1 MTTYATYTDVQ
12 KRLGKTFTTSEID
25 ICDILLERAAL
36 EIDAYNANASADAKK
51 SVSVE
56 SVARAM
62 SESSD
67 IPMGASQGSMSAM
80 GYSQSWTLSSGGT
93 VGSVYLSKSDKKL
106 LGVGNQ
112 IGASNPLNVLVRAS
126 V

>member
-12 KRLGKTFTTSEID
+12 KRLGKTFTTSEIG

-36 EIDAYNANASADAKK
+36 EINAYNANASADAKK

>member
-1 MTTYATYTDVQ
+1 MTTYATYEDVQ
-12 KRLGKTFTTSEID
+12 KRLGKTFTTSETE
-25 ICDILLERAAL
+25 ICGILLERAAL
-36 EIDAYNANASADAKK
+36 EIDAYNVNASADVKK

-67 IPMGASQGSMSAM
+67 IPMGASQGSMSAL

-112 IGASNPLNVLVRAS
+112 IGASNPLSVLVRAS

>member
-1 MTTYATYTDVQ
+1 MTTYATYEDVQ
-12 KRLGKTFTTSEID
+12 KRLGQTFDTTQID

-36 EIDAYNANASADAKK
+36 EIDSYNANATADAKK

-56 SVARAM
+56 AVARAM
-62 SESSD
+62 NETSD
-67 IPMGASQGSMSAM
+67 IPMGASQGSMSAL
-80 GYSQSWTLSSGGT
+80 GYSQSWTMSSGGS
-93 VGSVYLSKSDKKL
+93 VGSVYLSKSDKRL

-112 IGASNPLNVLVRAS
+112 IGASNPLSVLMRAS

>member
-1 MTTYATYTDVQ
+1 MTTYATYEDVQ
-12 KRLGKTFTTSEID
+12 KRLGKTFDSTEKD

-67 IPMGASQGSMSAM
+67 IPMGASQGSMSAL

>member
-12 KRLGKTFTTSEID
+12 KRLGKTFDSTEKD

-36 EIDAYNANASADAKK
+36 EIDSYNANATADAKK

-56 SVARAM
+56 AVARAM
-62 SESSD
+62 NETSD

-93 VGSVYLSKSDKKL
+93 VGSVYLSKSDKRL
-106 LGVGNQ
+106 LG
-112 IGASNPLNVLVRAS
+112 IH
-126 V
+126 

>member
-1 MTTYATYTDVQ
+1 MTTYATYEDVQ
-12 KRLGKTFTTSEID
+12 KRLGQTFDTTQIE

-36 EIDAYNANASADAKK
+36 EIDSYNANATEDAKK

-56 SVARAM
+56 AVARAM
-62 SESSD
+62 NETSD
-67 IPMGASQGSMSAM
+67 IPMGASQGSMSAL
-80 GYSQSWTLSSGGT
+80 GYSQSWTMSSGGS
-93 VGSVYLSKSDKKL
+93 VGSVYLSKSDKRL

-112 IGASNPLNVLVRAS
+112 IGASNPLSVLMRAS

>member
-1 MTTYATYTDVQ
+1 MTTYATYEDVQ
-12 KRLGKTFTTSEID
+12 KRLGQTFDTTQIE

-36 EIDAYNANASADAKK
+36 EIDSYNANATADAKK

-56 SVARAM
+56 AVARAM
-62 SESSD
+62 NETSD

-93 VGSVYLSKSDKKL
+93 VGSVYLSKSDKRL

-112 IGASNPLNVLVRAS
+112 IGASNPLSVLMRAS

>member
-12 KRLGKTFTTSEID
+12 KRLGKTFTTSEKD

-36 EIDAYNANASADAKK
+36 EIDAYNANASADVKK

-62 SESSD
+62 NETSD

-80 GYSQSWTLSSGGT
+80 GYSQSWTMSSGGS

-112 IGASNPLNVLVRAS
+112 IGASNPLSALVRAN

>member
-12 KRLGKTFTTSEID
+12 KRLGVVFDSTQKD

-36 EIDAYNANASADAKK
+36 EIDAYNDQASADVKK

-56 SVARAM
+56 AVARAM
-62 SESSD
+62 NETSD
-67 IPMGASQGSMSAM
+67 VPMGASQGSMSAM
-80 GYSQSWTLSSGGT
+80 GYSQSWTMPSGGS

-112 IGASNPLNVLVRAS
+112 IGASNPLSSLVRQS

>member
-36 EIDAYNANASADAKK
+36 EIDAYNANASADVKK

-62 SESSD
+62 NETSD
-67 IPMGASQGSMSAM
+67 IPMGASQGSMSAL
-80 GYSQSWTLSSGGT
+80 GYSQSWTMSSGGS

-112 IGASNPLNVLVRAS
+112 IGASNPLSVLVRAS

>member
-1 MTTYATYTDVQ
+1 MTTYATYEDVQ
-12 KRLGKTFTTSEID
+12 KRLGQTFDTTQIE

-36 EIDAYNANASADAKK
+36 EIDSYNANATADAKK

-56 SVARAM
+56 AVARAM
-62 SESSD
+62 NETSD
-67 IPMGASQGSMSAM
+67 IPMGASQGSMSAL
-80 GYSQSWTLSSGGT
+80 GYSQSWTMSSGGS
-93 VGSVYLSKSDKKL
+93 VGSVYLSKSDKRL

-112 IGASNPLNVLVRAS
+112 IGASNPLSVLMRAS

>member
-12 KRLGKTFTTSEID
+12 KRLGRTFDSSEKD

-36 EIDAYNANASADAKK
+36 EIDSYNDQASADAKK

-56 SVARAM
+56 AVARAM
-62 SESSD
+62 NESSD
-67 IPMGASQGSMSAM
+67 VPMGASQGSMSAM
-80 GYSQSWTLSSGGT
+80 GYSQSWTMPNGGS
-93 VGSVYLSKSDKKL
+93 VGSVYLSKSDKRL
-106 LGVGNQ
+106 LGVGNS
-112 IGASNPLNVLVRAS
+112 IGASNPLSALMRES

>member
-12 KRLGKTFTTSEID
+12 KRLGKTFTTSEKD

-36 EIDAYNANASADAKK
+36 EIDSYNANATADAKK

-56 SVARAM
+56 AVARAM
-62 SESSD
+62 NETSD
-67 IPMGASQGSMSAM
+67 IPMGASQGSMSAL
-80 GYSQSWTLSSGGT
+80 GYSQSWTMSSGGS
-93 VGSVYLSKSDKKL
+93 VGSVYLSKSDKRL

>member
-80 GYSQSWTLSSGGT
+80 GYSQSWTLSPGGT
-93 VGSVYLSKSDKKL
+93 VGSVYLSKSEKKL